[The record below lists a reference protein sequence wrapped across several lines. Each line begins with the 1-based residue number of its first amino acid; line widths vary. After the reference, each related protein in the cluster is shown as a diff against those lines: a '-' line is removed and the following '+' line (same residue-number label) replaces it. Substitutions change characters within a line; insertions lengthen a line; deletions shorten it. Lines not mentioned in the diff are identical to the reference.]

1 MKRLSITLFFFII
14 GFAAQ
19 AQFFIAGGH
28 FNGGFAT
35 GQLKTETDGLFFPS
49 ISGILLHEAR
59 SAPIQF
65 GLELGYGVYG
75 SKLEK
80 RTDLYEGFSD
90 ELRLRRN
97 NNIAT
102 GMLIIRYLPF
112 PESKITPFLE
122 AKFGA
127 NYLYTRYKIRENIAS
142 EETIESGKDFEN
154 WTLAHGFG
162 AGVQFPIP
170 SNPDL
175 VLEFKANYQTSN
187 SIRFL
192 TKGDA
197 TFDPLPNGG
206 GTFDY
211 EVRSAPLTK
220 LTFSIG
226 LLVYDVFD

>member
-28 FNGGFAT
+28 FNGGIAT
-35 GQLKTETDGLFFPS
+35 GYLKEETGGLFFPS

-59 SAPIQF
+59 NAPIQF

-75 SKLEK
+75 SNLEK

-97 NNIAT
+97 NNLAT
-102 GMLIIRYLPF
+102 GMIVIRYQPLLD
-112 PESKITPFLE
+112 SKITPFLE

-127 NYLYTRYKIRENIAS
+127 NYLYTRYKIRESFTS
-142 EETIESGKDFEN
+142 EEAIEAGKDFES
-154 WTLAHGFG
+154 WTLSHGIG
-162 AGVQFPIP
+162 AGIQIPFP
-170 SNPDL
+170 SNPSL
-175 VLEFKANYQTSN
+175 LLELKANYQTSN
-187 SIRFL
+187 STRFL
-192 TKGDA
+192 TKGDVS
-197 TFDPLPNGG
+197 FDPLPNGG

-211 EVRSAPLTK
+211 DIQSAPLEKVTI
-220 LTFSIG
+220 SIG
-226 LLVYDVFD
+226 LLFYGIFY

>member
-1 MKRLSITLFFFII
+1 MKRFYSTLLLFLICSSIH
-14 GFAAQ
+14 

-35 GQLKTETDGLFFPS
+35 GQLKTETGGLFFPTL
-49 ISGILLHEAR
+49 SGILLHEAR

-75 SKLEK
+75 SNLEK

-97 NNIAT
+97 NNLAT
-102 GMLIIRYLPF
+102 GMIVIRYLPF
-112 PESKITPFLE
+112 PQSKITPFFE
-122 AKFGA
+122 ARFGA
-127 NYLYTRYKIRENIAS
+127 NYLYTRYKIRESLTS
-142 EETIESGKDFEN
+142 EEAIEAGKDFES

-162 AGVQFPIP
+162 AGIQLPIP
-170 SNPDL
+170 TNPDL
-175 VLEFKANYQTSN
+175 VFEFKATYQSSN
-187 SIRFL
+187 STRFL

-211 EVRSAPLTK
+211 EIRSAPLTK

-226 LLVYDVFD
+226 LLVYDVF

>member
-1 MKRLSITLFFFII
+1 M
-14 GFAAQ
+14 
-19 AQFFIAGGH
+19 
-28 FNGGFAT
+28 
-35 GQLKTETDGLFFPS
+35 FFPT

-65 GLELGYGVYG
+65 GLELGYGIYG

-102 GMLIIRYLPF
+102 GMIVIRYLPF
-112 PESKITPFLE
+112 IDSKITPFLE

-127 NYLYTRYKIRENIAS
+127 NYLYTRYKIRESIAS
-142 EETIESGKDFEN
+142 DEAIESGKDFEN

-175 VLEFKANYQTSN
+175 VLEFKANYQSSN

-197 TFDPLPNGG
+197 SFDPLPGGG

-211 EVRSAPLTK
+211 EIRSAPLSK

-226 LLVYDVFD
+226 LLVYGAFN

>member
-1 MKRLSITLFFFII
+1 MKKLSFALLFFISSFSSH
-14 GFAAQ
+14 

-28 FNGGFAT
+28 FNGGIAT
-35 GQLKTETDGLFFPS
+35 GQLKQETGGIFFPT
-49 ISGILLHEAR
+49 ISGILLHEAH

-65 GLELGYGVYG
+65 GLELGYGIYR
-75 SKLEK
+75 SNLEK

-97 NNIAT
+97 NNLAT
-102 GMLIIRYLPF
+102 GMIVLRYLPF
-112 PESKITPFLE
+112 SQGKITPFLE

-127 NYLYTRYKIRENIAS
+127 NYLYTRYKILESIVS
-142 EETIESGKDFEN
+142 EEAIESGKDFEN

-170 SNPDL
+170 TNPNL
-175 VLEFKANYQTSN
+175 VLEFKANYQISN

-192 TKGDA
+192 TKSDA
-197 TFDPLPNGG
+197 TFEPLPNGG

-211 EVRSAPLTK
+211 EIRSAPLTNSS
-220 LTFSIG
+220 FSIG
-226 LLVYDVFD
+226 LLVYDVF

>member
-1 MKRLSITLFFFII
+1 MKRLCTTLFFFLI
-14 GFAAQ
+14 GFAAK

-35 GQLKTETDGLFFPS
+35 GQLKQETGGIFFPT
-49 ISGILLHEAR
+49 ISGMLLHEAR

-65 GLELGYGVYG
+65 GLELGYGIYG
-75 SKLEK
+75 SNLEK

-97 NNIAT
+97 NNMAT
-102 GMLIIRYLPF
+102 GMIVIRYLPF
-112 PESKITPFLE
+112 PQSKITPFFE

-127 NYLYTRYKIRENIAS
+127 NYLYTRYKIRESIAS
-142 EETIESGKDFEN
+142 EEAIESGKDFEN

-197 TFDPLPNGG
+197 TFDPLPGGG

-211 EVRSAPLTK
+211 EIRSAPLTK

-226 LLVYDVFD
+226 LLVYDVFN

>member
-1 MKRLSITLFFFII
+1 MKKLLFALLFLAF
-14 GFAAQ
+14 GFPVK

-28 FNGGFAT
+28 FNGGLAT
-35 GQLKTETDGLFFPS
+35 GQLKSETGGLFFPS
-49 ISGILLHEAR
+49 LSGILLHEAR
-59 SAPIQF
+59 SAPIQV
-65 GLELGYGVYG
+65 GLELGYGIYG

-102 GMLIIRYLPF
+102 GMVVIRYLPF
-112 PESKITPFLE
+112 PESKLSPFIE

-127 NYLYTRYKIRENIAS
+127 NYLYTRYKIRESIAA
-142 EETIESGKDFEN
+142 EDTIEAGKDFEN

-170 SNPDL
+170 TNPDL
-175 VLEFKANYQTSN
+175 VLEFKANYQSSN
-187 SIRFL
+187 SLRFL
-192 TKGDA
+192 TKGDT

-220 LTFSIG
+220 LSFSIG
-226 LLVYDVFD
+226 ILVYDAF

>member
-35 GQLKTETDGLFFPS
+35 GQLKTETGGLFFPS

-75 SKLEK
+75 SNLEK

-102 GMLIIRYLPF
+102 GMIVIRYLPF
-112 PESKITPFLE
+112 PQSKVTPFFE

-127 NYLYTRYKIRENIAS
+127 NYLYTRYKIRESITSDEA
-142 EETIESGKDFEN
+142 IESGKDFDN

-197 TFDPLPNGG
+197 TFDPLPGGG

-211 EVRSAPLTK
+211 EIRSAPLTK

-226 LLVYDVFD
+226 LLVYDAFN